1 MKTHT
6 VTFYLDPALITST
19 TPSDLAQYI
28 SDMNVVLAK
37 NTDRRLEFD
46 PQSGVLPATAE
57 PHDNS
62 HDGPLPSEGF
72 DVWVHATY
80 SGTPEYST
88 GGYCGINSGGELVIA
103 GMKWGGVYSDFSAD
117 YAKQLSTMLHE
128 FAHGFGAGIG
138 ELYSLI
144 YVQDKTS
151 QTPAQDLNLLMPS
164 DPFTLTHPDWRGD
177 PLLWNVGGNTREE
190 FLANCTF
197 SELTALVLASTWRTM
212 PNTFDRFT
220 VQVSGAT
227 SAVASAKKI
236 RISGPVRD
244 IPFQVYVYSRSGLL
258 LQAGETDENGRYVVI
273 DFGWFA
279 HTSFTNARLVKVFQG
294 IRFVGQ
300 KWVSVYDLDLARLR
314 GQPECVV
321 TIP

>member
-6 VTFYLDPALITST
+6 VTFYLDPALITTS
-19 TPSDLAQYI
+19 TPSDLAQYV
-28 SDMNVVLAK
+28 SDMNFVLAK

-46 PQSGVLPATAE
+46 PQTGVIPATAE

-72 DVWVHATY
+72 GVWIHATF
-80 SGTPEYST
+80 SGTPNYTT
-88 GGYCGINSGGELVIA
+88 GGYCGIHSGGELVIA
-103 GMKWGGVYSDFSAD
+103 GMKWGGVYSSFSAD
-117 YAKQLSTMLHE
+117 YAKQIYTMLHE

-144 YVQDKTS
+144 FVQDRSNQSPT
-151 QTPAQDLNLLMPS
+151 QDLNLLMPS
-164 DPFTLTHPDWRGD
+164 DPFALTHPDWRGD

-197 SELTALVLASTWRTM
+197 SELTARVLGSTWRTM
-212 PNTFDRFT
+212 PDPFDRFT

-227 SAVASAKKI
+227 SASAKKV
-236 RISGPVRD
+236 RIGGPVRD

-258 LQAGETDENGRYVVI
+258 LQAGETDGNGRYVVT

-279 HTSFTNARLVKVFQG
+279 HTSATNVRLVKVFQG
-294 IRFVGQ
+294 VRFVGQ

-314 GQPECVV
+314 GQSEYVV